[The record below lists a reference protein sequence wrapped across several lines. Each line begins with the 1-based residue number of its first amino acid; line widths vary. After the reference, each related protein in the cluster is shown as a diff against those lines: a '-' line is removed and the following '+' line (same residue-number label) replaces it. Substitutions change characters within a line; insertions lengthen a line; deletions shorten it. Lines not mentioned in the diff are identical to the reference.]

1 MHAPLPIMGPR
12 EACGQKPGLPFQTC
26 AIGNEE
32 DVEVS
37 YLRLIL
43 GLLVLRQSARKSR
56 L

>member
-1 MHAPLPIMGPR
+1 MGPR
-12 EACGQKPGLPFQTC
+12 EACGQKPGLPFQPR

-37 YLRLIL
+37 HLRLIP